1 MSNKRLHNIWQGMKD
16 RCYSRN
22 LPANKAKY
30 YRDKGIKVCDEWL
43 YSFKYFE
50 EWALE
55 NGYSDDLTIDRINSD
70 GNYEPSNCQWIT
82 LAENTRKARMG
93 CGIRHNEQSDDPI
106 ARMMSLTER
115 EKKALKT
122 ISDALDVMTDWQ
134 KGYLVGYAECM
145 ADERDKARAEM
156 PAADDASEK
165 E

>member
-1 MSNKRLHNIWQGMKD
+1 MSNKRLHGIWQGMKD

-30 YRDKGIKVCDEWL
+30 YRDKGIRVCDEWL

-55 NGYSDDLTIDRINSD
+55 NGYADDLTIDRIDPD

-82 LAENTRKARMG
+82 LAENARRARSG
-93 CGIRHNEQSDDPI
+93 NGRGNPDFDPI
-106 ARMMSLTER
+106 ENMQALTEK
-115 EKKALKT
+115 EK
-122 ISDALDVMTDWQ
+122 DALRRILNALDEMNDWQ
-134 KGYLVGYAECM
+134 KGYLVGYAERM
-145 ADERDKARAEM
+145 EEERDKARAEM